1 MSAKYNFTIP
11 QNDLDELLKQYCRN
25 YTAMAEEGRFDKIVG
40 RDEEID
46 QVMLILLQ
54 RNRKNACMLAPAGV
68 GKTAL
73 VAGLAQAVVND
84 RVPAYLKNAQVI
96 ELDMSAMAAGTNS
109 PGEFQARFIPIC
121 KGLAER
127 YHHPEFPKYIMF
139 IDEIHTI
146 MPTVT
151 GSAYAGL
158 SEVMKP
164 YMTVGDLHIL
174 GATTLDE
181 FRMYVAIDPALDRR
195 FQKVFLKMPSAEE
208 TLLILKGIKKSYAEH
223 HKLEIPDECL
233 EEVVKLTEE
242 HMRRRS
248 QPDKSIITMD
258 AACGWHNM
266 FRSEDRTLSME
277 AIYMMVSKETGLN
290 PAALTNMKIEKGRV
304 YDPTKNKVDTGSINF
319 QDKNALNEKEEET
332 PVETEPDV
340 NPKLP
345 MSKKEKEALENKQTN
360 KSEATVDD
368 ETSTQ
373 AS

>member
-1 MSAKYNFTIP
+1 MTENTAQKNYSFTVP
-11 QNDLDELLKQYCRN
+11 QDDLDELLKKYCRN
-25 YTAMAEEGRFDKIVG
+25 YTTMAREGQFDKIVG
-40 RDEEID
+40 RDAEID

-73 VAGLAQAVVND
+73 VAGLAQAIVKE
-84 RVPAYLKNAQVI
+84 RVPDYLKGAQVL

-127 YHHPEFPKYIMF
+127 YHHPEFPRYIMF

-181 FRMYVAIDPALDRR
+181 FRMYVAVDPALDRR
-195 FQKVFLKMPSAEE
+195 FQKVHLRMPTADE
-208 TLLILKGIKKSYAEH
+208 TKAILRGIKDSYERH
-223 HKLEIPDECL
+223 HKLEIPDERIDL
-233 EEVVKLTEE
+233 VVKMTEE
-242 HMRRRS
+242 HMRRRT

-258 AACGWHNM
+258 AACGWQNM
-266 FRSEDRTLSME
+266 YKSTERTLSEE
-277 AIYMMVSKETGLN
+277 AIYMMVAKETGLN
-290 PAALTNMKIEKGRV
+290 AGALTDMKLDTKAAF
-304 YDPTKNKVDTGSINF
+304 DPTKNKVKTGAIDFEDT
-319 QDKNALNEKEEET
+319 KE
-332 PVETEPDV
+332 
-340 NPKLP
+340 
-345 MSKKEKEALENKQTN
+345 S
-360 KSEATVDD
+360 
-368 ETSTQ
+368 
-373 AS
+373 

>member
-1 MSAKYNFTIP
+1 MTKDYKFTIP
-11 QNDLDELLKQYCRN
+11 QDKLDELISKYCSN
-25 YTAMAEEGRFDKIVG
+25 YTDLARLGRFDKIVG
-40 RDEEID
+40 RDAEID

-73 VAGLAQAVVND
+73 VAGLAQAIVAD
-84 RVPAYLKNAQVI
+84 RVPDYLKDAQVL
-96 ELDMSAMAAGTNS
+96 ELDMPAMAAGTNS

-121 KGLAER
+121 RGLAER
-127 YHHPEFPKYIMF
+127 YHHPEFPRYIMF

-146 MPTVT
+146 MPTAK

-181 FRMYVAIDPALDRR
+181 FRMYVATDPAMDRR
-195 FQKVFLKMPSAEE
+195 FQKVNLRMPTAEE
-208 TLLILKGIKKSYAEH
+208 TLQILKGIKEAYEKH
-223 HKLEIPDECL
+223 HKLTISDECL

-242 HMRRRS
+242 HMRKRS

-266 FRSEDRTLSME
+266 FRSETRELSLE
-277 AIYMMVSKETGLN
+277 AIYMMVAKETGIN
-290 PAALTNMKIEKGRV
+290 PAALTDSKISTSEV
-304 YDPTKNKVDTGSINF
+304 FDPTKNKVTTG
-319 QDKNALNEKEEET
+319 QLD
-332 PVETEPDV
+332 
-340 NPKLP
+340 
-345 MSKKEKEALENKQTN
+345 
-360 KSEATVDD
+360 
-368 ETSTQ
+368 
-373 AS
+373 

>member
-1 MSAKYNFTIP
+1 MTKDYQFLVP
-11 QNDLDELLKQYCRN
+11 QEELDSLLDKYCRN
-25 YTAMAEEGRFDKIVG
+25 YTKLAEKGRFDKIVG
-40 RDEEID
+40 RDQEID

-73 VAGLAQAVVND
+73 VAGLAQAIVAK
-84 RVPAYLKNAQVI
+84 RVPEYLQGAQVI
-96 ELDMSAMAAGTNS
+96 ELDMPAMAAGTNS

-121 KGLAER
+121 RGLAER

-146 MPTVT
+146 MPSAK
-151 GSAYAGL
+151 GSSYAGL

-195 FQKVFLKMPSAEE
+195 FQKVLLSMPTAEE
-208 TLLILKGIKKSYAEH
+208 TLMILKGIRSAYEKH
-223 HKLEIPDECL
+223 HKLTISDECL
-233 EEVVKLTEE
+233 AEVVKLTEE
-242 HMRRRS
+242 HMRKRS

-266 FRSEDRTLSME
+266 FRSEVRELSME
-277 AIYMMVSKETGLN
+277 AIYMMVSKETGIN
-290 PAALTNMKIEKGRV
+290 AAALTDSKITQGEV
-304 YDPTKNKVDTGSINF
+304 FDPTKNNVTTG
-319 QDKNALNEKEEET
+319 QGT
-332 PVETEPDV
+332 
-340 NPKLP
+340 
-345 MSKKEKEALENKQTN
+345 
-360 KSEATVDD
+360 
-368 ETSTQ
+368 
-373 AS
+373 